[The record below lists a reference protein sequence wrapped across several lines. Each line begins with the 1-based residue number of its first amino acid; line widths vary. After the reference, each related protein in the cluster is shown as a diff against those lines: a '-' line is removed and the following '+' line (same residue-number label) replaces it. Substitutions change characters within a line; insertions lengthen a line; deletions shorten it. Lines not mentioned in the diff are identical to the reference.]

1 MPNTSLLMWQEW
13 MCCWTS
19 LTDLLF
25 VQWHTISHLTAVWT
39 YRGAQHAQ
47 RLLSSS
53 KILYFCFVVH
63 QSPFS
68 IFTYSYNCW
77 CIKSVFF
84 IFCVFLHFGAYVP
97 FRCIW
102 PVLMKSRDL
111 LHKHLSSPEGFVLN
125 GRREHEGSV
134 DPGCIFHRSAQ
145 DRAQAWGRCVP
156 RGTMPWSILELQH
169 IKSSACWCFC
179 LFVSHFFPE
188 LYIRR
193 RTYTT
198 WLRTNHISSVQ
209 EKEPVCGHAL
219 DLAHEVMQRTCNV
232 NWPQLAH

>member
-84 IFCVFLHFGAYVP
+84 IFLFFCILEHMSPSDASDLFWWRAEISFINTSPPLRALYLMVEGNMKAPWIQGASSTGQPRTGHKPGGDVCQEGPCPGAFCSSSTLNPLPADVSVSLSLTSFLNYTSEGEH
-97 FRCIW
+97 I
-102 PVLMKSRDL
+102 L
-111 LHKHLSSPEGFVLN
+111 LGS
-125 GRREHEGSV
+125 GR
-134 DPGCIFHRSAQ
+134 ITSAQ
-145 DRAQAWGRCVP
+145 
-156 RGTMPWSILELQH
+156 S
-169 IKSSACWCFC
+169 
-179 LFVSHFFPE
+179 
-188 LYIRR
+188 RR
-193 RTYTT
+193 RS
-198 WLRTNHISSVQ
+198 LSV
-209 EKEPVCGHAL
+209 G
-219 DLAHEVMQRTCNV
+219 MR
-232 NWPQLAH
+232 WI